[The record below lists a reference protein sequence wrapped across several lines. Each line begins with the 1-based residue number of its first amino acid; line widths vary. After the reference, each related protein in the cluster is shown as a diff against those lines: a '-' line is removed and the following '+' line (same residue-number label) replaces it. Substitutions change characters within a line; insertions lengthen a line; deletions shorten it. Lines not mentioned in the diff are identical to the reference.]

1 MKKILGGVRKAVQD
15 YEMIQEGDRIAVGVS
30 GGKDSLVLF
39 ESLWRLSQFYPKHF
53 EVVPIHVDM
62 GFADADPAEVAA
74 LDAYFVE
81 KGTPLVKVP
90 TQLAEILFDVRGG
103 KDACSL
109 CSKMRRGALCN
120 KCREIG
126 CNKLA
131 LGHHAD
137 DVLETMLLSFVYE
150 GRLSTFEPVSL
161 MDRTGI
167 TVIRPMVY
175 LYEGD
180 IRGVANRYH
189 LPVFHNPCPAD
200 HHTCREQMK
209 ELVKTIQKDIPIA
222 KDRMVAAIEHPER
235 YHLWKKPSDALPKD
249 DKE

>member
-1 MKKILGGVRKAVQD
+1 MKKILGAVRKAVQD
-15 YEMIQEGDRIAVGVS
+15 FDMIQEGDRIAVGVS
-30 GGKDSLVLF
+30 GGKDSLILY
-39 ESLWRLSQFYPKHF
+39 ESLWRLSQFFPRRF
-53 EVVPIHVDM
+53 EVAPIHVDM
-62 GFADADPAEVAA
+62 GFADVDAAQRAA
-74 LDAYFVE
+74 LVAYFE
-81 KGTPLVKVP
+81 AKGTPLFVVE
-90 TQLAEILFDVRGG
+90 TQLAEILFDSRGG
-103 KDACSL
+103 KNACSL

-120 KCREIG
+120 KCNEIG

-137 DVLETMLLSFVYE
+137 DVLETMLLSFIYE

-167 TVIRPMVY
+167 TVIRPLVY

-180 IRGVANRYH
+180 IRGAASRYS
-189 LPVFHNPCPAD
+189 LPVLHNPCPAD

-209 ELVKTIQKDIPIA
+209 ELVQSIQRSVPIA

-235 YHLWKKPSDALPKD
+235 YHLWKKPQGTPTE
-249 DKE
+249 DK

>member
-1 MKKILGGVRKAVQD
+1 MKKILGAVRRAVQD
-15 YEMIQEGDRIAVGVS
+15 YDMIAEGDRIAIGVS
-30 GGKDSLVLF
+30 GGKDSLLLF
-39 ESLWRLSQFYPKHF
+39 EILWRLSQFYPKHF

-62 GFADADPAEVAA
+62 GFADIDPDQVAA
-74 LDAYFVE
+74 LDAYFAE

-90 TQLAEILFDVRGG
+90 TQLAEILFDVREG

-109 CSKMRRGALCN
+109 CSKMRRGALCTTC
-120 KCREIG
+120 KQIG

-137 DVLETMLLSFVYE
+137 DVLETMLLSFIYE

-175 LYEGD
+175 VYECD
-180 IRGVANRYH
+180 IRGTATRYN
-189 LPVFHNPCPAD
+189 LPVLHNPCPAD
-200 HHTCREQMK
+200 HHTAREQMK
-209 ELVKTIQKDIPIA
+209 ELVKSIQKEIPIA
-222 KDRMVAAIEHPER
+222 KDRMVAAIESPSR
-235 YHLWKKPSDALPKD
+235 YHLWKR
-249 DKE
+249 KEK

>member
-1 MKKILGGVRKAVQD
+1 MKKILGALRRAVQEYD
-15 YEMIQEGDRIAVGVS
+15 MIQEGDRVAVGVS
-30 GGKDSLVLF
+30 GGKDSLLLF
-39 ESLWRLSQFYPKHF
+39 EALWRLSKFYPKRF

-62 GFADADPAEVAA
+62 GFADIDKGQVAA
-74 LDAYFVE
+74 LHAYFE
-81 KGTPLVKVP
+81 DKGTPLVVVP
-90 TQLAEILFDVRGG
+90 TQLAEILFDVREG

-120 KCREIG
+120 KCKELG

-137 DVLETMLLSFVYE
+137 DVLETMLLSFIYE

-167 TVIRPMVY
+167 TVIRPFVY
-175 LYEGD
+175 LYEAD
-180 IRGVANRYH
+180 IRGTAARYL
-189 LPVFHNPCPAD
+189 LPVLHNPCPAD

-209 ELVKTIQKDIPIA
+209 ELVKTIQKEVPIA
-222 KDRMVAAIEHPER
+222 KDRMVAAIEHPDR
-235 YHLWKKPSDALPKD
+235 YHLWKLPQ
-249 DKE
+249 DKG

>member
-1 MKKILGGVRKAVQD
+1 MGAARKAVQD
-15 YEMIQEGDRIAVGVS
+15 YDMIQEGDRIAVGVS

-39 ESLWRLSQFYPKHF
+39 ETLWRLSKFYPRHF

-62 GFADADPAEVAA
+62 GFADADPQEKAA
-74 LDAYFVE
+74 LVAYFEE
-81 KGTPLVKVP
+81 KGTPLVVVP
-90 TQLAEILFDVRGG
+90 TQLAEILFEVREG
-103 KDACSL
+103 KNACSL

-120 KCREIG
+120 KCNEIG

-137 DVLETMLLSFVYE
+137 DVLETMLLSFIYE

-175 LYEGD
+175 VYESY

-189 LPVFHNPCPAD
+189 LPVLHNPCPAD
-200 HHTCREQMK
+200 HHTAREQMK

-222 KDRMVAAIEHPER
+222 KDRMIAAIESPER
-235 YHLWKKPSDALPKD
+235 YHLWKKKD
-249 DKE
+249 I

>member
-1 MKKILGGVRKAVQD
+1 MKKILGAVRRAVQD
-15 YEMIQEGDRIAVGVS
+15 YDMIQEGDRIAVGVS
-30 GGKDSLVLF
+30 GGKDSLLLF
-39 ESLWRLSQFYPKHF
+39 ETLWRLKQFFPRSF

-62 GFADADPAEVAA
+62 GFAETDPVEKAA
-74 LDAYFVE
+74 LDAYFAD

-109 CSKMRRGALCN
+109 CSKMRRGALCTTCN
-120 KCREIG
+120 QIG

-137 DVLETMLLSFVYE
+137 DVLETMLLSFIYE

-167 TVIRPMVY
+167 TVIRPLIYV
-175 LYEGD
+175 YEGD
-180 IRGVANRYH
+180 IRGVANRYQ
-189 LPVFHNPCPAD
+189 LPVLHNPCPAD
-200 HHTCREQMK
+200 KHTSREQMK
-209 ELVKTIQKDIPIA
+209 DLVKYIQQQIPIA
-222 KDRMVAAIEHPER
+222 KDRMVAAIENPER
-235 YHLWKKPSDALPKD
+235 YHLWKKRDNMGD
-249 DKE
+249 